1 MEDELPALVYINSKF
16 EKYSRLVGRLEARSI
31 NSLFAKVKSNKAM
44 YRGYDQLSFENKDC
58 EFEHDRLE
66 KLQGQNVELSDE

>member
-31 NSLFAKVKSNKAM
+31 NSLFVKIKSNKAM
-44 YRGYDQLSFENKDC
+44 YRGYDQLLLENKDC

-66 KLQGQNVELSDE
+66 KLGRTWS